1 MEYGIISIL
10 IPLLTIFLAIIT
22 KDVIVSLMGG
32 IFAGLLVLNGYNPLT
47 AFVALFDGI
56 INLLSEGWIAKTLL
70 FSLMIGAVIKLL
82 SSSGAVNRFINWLS
96 IKAERIDSPKGA
108 MLLAYII
115 GVVIFIES
123 SITALVAGTVA
134 KPLCDKNGVSREKLA
149 YICDST
155 SAPICSLIPLNAWG
169 ALLLGLIVTAI
180 DTQVISGDSV
190 SLLIASIPY
199 NFYSLFTLVIVLV
212 VILLDINIGPMKYAT
227 PHPYVIV
234 EDVEYQGKASAFPM
248 LLPLIIMVVSVPFGL
263 YLTGDGDIFKG
274 SGSTSVYYAII
285 VTLLFMY
292 VYYVGTKML
301 SHKAYFKG
309 FFEGLGDMIPVMLI
323 LLFAIFIGKVIGD
336 LGTAKYLAHLLN
348 GNINPIFVPLLIFLV
363 AAITAF
369 STGTSWGTFSIMMP
383 IGLALGATMD
393 LHIPLVIAAVISG
406 GIFGDHASPISDTT
420 IISSMAA
427 GCDHVEHVRTQ
438 LPYAL
443 FGGLLASIGFL
454 LSGWVTIRVWPM
466 SAVVKKYAMAR
477 FFRSMALLI
486 GSGLGFFQQEKH
498 PFFYL
503 HPRWEL

>member
-22 KDVIVSLMGG
+22 KDVIVSLIGG

-47 AFVALFDGI
+47 AFVALFDGV

-82 SSSGAVNRFINWLS
+82 SISGAVSRFVNWLS
-96 IKAERIDSPKGA
+96 QKAKQIDSPKGA
-108 MLLAYII
+108 MLLAYVI
-115 GVVIFIES
+115 GVIIFIES
-123 SITALVAGTVA
+123 SITSLVAGTVA

-169 ALLLGLIVTAI
+169 ALLLGLIATAI
-180 DTQVISGDSV
+180 DAQVISGDGV

-199 NFYSLFTLVIVLV
+199 NFYSLFTLVIVLG
-212 VILLDINIGPMKYAT
+212 VIFFNINIGPMKHT
-227 PHPYVIV
+227 SPQPYNA
-234 EDVEYQGKASAFPM
+234 EQLQHEGKASPFPM
-248 LLPLIIMVVSVPFGL
+248 LLPLIVMVVAVPFGL
-263 YLTGDGDIFKG
+263 YLTGDGDMFKG

-292 VYYVGTKML
+292 VYYVSAKML
-301 SHKAYFKG
+301 SHKEYFKG
-309 FFEGLGDMIPVMLI
+309 FYEGLGDMIPVMLI

-336 LGTAKYLAHLLN
+336 LGTAKYLAQLLS
-348 GNINPIFVPLLIFLV
+348 GNIHPALIPLLIFLT
-363 AAITAF
+363 ASITAF

-443 FGGLLASIGFL
+443 FGGVLAGVAFL
-454 LSGWVTIRVWPM
+454 VAGWVTV
-466 SAVVKKYAMAR
+466 
-477 FFRSMALLI
+477 
-486 GSGLGFFQQEKH
+486 
-498 PFFYL
+498 
-503 HPRWEL
+503 

>member
-1 MEYGIISIL
+1 MEYGIISIV

-22 KDVIVSLMGG
+22 KDVLVSLVGG

-82 SSSGAVNRFINWLS
+82 STSGAVNRFVNWLS
-96 IKAERIDSPKGA
+96 NKAESIDSPKGA
-108 MLLAYII
+108 MLLAYVI

-123 SITALVAGTVA
+123 SITSLVAGTVA

-180 DTQVISGDSV
+180 DSNVISGDGV

-199 NFYSLFTLVIVLV
+199 NFYSLFTLAIVLG
-212 VILLDINIGPMKYAT
+212 VIFLNINIGPMKEAT
-227 PHPYVIV
+227 PHPYNT
-234 EDVEYQGKASAFPM
+234 EHLHHEGKATPFPM
-248 LLPLIIMVVSVPFGL
+248 LLPLIVMVIAVPFGL
-263 YLTGDGDIFKG
+263 YLTGKGDIFKG

-292 VYYVGTKML
+292 VYYVSTKML
-301 SHKAYFKG
+301 SHKEYFKG

-323 LLFAIFIGKVIGD
+323 LMFAIFIGKVIGD
-336 LGTAKYLAHLLN
+336 LGTAKYLAHLLS
-348 GNINPIFVPLLIFLV
+348 GNISPALVPLLIFIV
-363 AAITAF
+363 ASITAF

-383 IGLALGATMD
+383 IGLALGASMGLD
-393 LHIPLVIAAVISG
+393 IPLVIAAVISG

-443 FGGLLASIGFL
+443 IGGILAGVAFFVA
-454 LSGWVTIRVWPM
+454 GWVTV
-466 SAVVKKYAMAR
+466 
-477 FFRSMALLI
+477 
-486 GSGLGFFQQEKH
+486 
-498 PFFYL
+498 
-503 HPRWEL
+503 